1 MMMKRATMAEVARLA
16 DVGTMTVSRFLN
28 GSGYVNP
35 KTATRVQAAID
46 RLGYRPNQMARAL
59 RGVKSRSIGLIVPSL
74 ADPFFAICAHSV
86 NAIAQIQGY
95 SMILTASNGDVNTE
109 YSEAQWMLEKHVE
122 GFIICPTP
130 AKISKLLSPEFHR
143 TPIVSFDRPLEIP
156 HASSVVVENSGGAKR
171 ATEHLIGHGHK
182 RIHFLGD
189 SPELF
194 TIKGRFEGYRRA
206 LQAAGLTAYKNLDTD
221 TEAMVLDY
229 VKKVMSEKKPPTAF
243 LAGNNRI
250 SRYLYRAMFN
260 LKLRIPE
267 DVAIVGFDDFDMADM
282 LHPPLTAVRQP
293 IEQMGKTAA
302 EVLFAQLKLKAESRP
317 EAGSK
322 TTLKVELILRSSC
335 GCSGTATPS

>member
-16 DVGTMTVSRFLN
+16 NVGTMTVSRFLN

-35 KTATRVQAAID
+35 KTASRVQAAIE

-86 NAIAQIQGY
+86 NAVAQLHGY
-95 SMILTASNGDVNTE
+95 SMILTASNGNVDTE
-109 YSEAQWMLEKHVE
+109 FSEAEWMLEKHVE
-122 GFIICPTP
+122 GFVICPTP
-130 AKISKLLSPEFHR
+130 ARTSKLSSPEFQR
-143 TPIVSFDRPLEIP
+143 TPMVSFDRPLVIP
-156 HASSVVVENSGGAKR
+156 QTSSVVVENRGGAKR

-194 TIKGRFEGYRRA
+194 TIKARFDGYRRA
-206 LQAAGLTAYKNLDTD
+206 LQSAGLTAYKDLETD
-221 TEAMVLDY
+221 TEEMVLDY
-229 VKKVMSEKKPPTAF
+229 VKKVMTGKKPPTAF

-250 SRYLYRAMFN
+250 SRYLYRAMFQ
-260 LKLRIPE
+260 LGLRIPQ

-282 LHPPLTAVRQP
+282 LHPPLTVIRQP
-293 IEQMGKTAA
+293 IELMGKTAA
-302 EVLFAQLKLKAESRP
+302 EVLFTQLKMKPDTRP
-317 EAGSK
+317 EVGSK

-335 GCSGTATPS
+335 GCSGTAPVK